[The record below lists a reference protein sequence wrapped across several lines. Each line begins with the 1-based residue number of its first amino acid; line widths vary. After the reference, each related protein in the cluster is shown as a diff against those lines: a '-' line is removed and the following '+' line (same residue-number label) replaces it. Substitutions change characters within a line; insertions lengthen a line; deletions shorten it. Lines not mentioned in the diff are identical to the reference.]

1 MLVPYAA
8 GPFIQIA
15 TFCRDVVEQA
25 DGGVT
30 LVGVLDAVELEPDD
44 EGRHV
49 AAMLAFISVRAGAMA
64 GKHRI
69 RIQPDRPG
77 LLFPDGD
84 LSAFFDGGLSG
95 LEAQVEVVFVAVEQ
109 GLYWFEV
116 LLDDELLLTK
126 IPLQIRFAAEN
137 GSAG

>member
-1 MLVPYAA
+1 MSHSA
-8 GPFIQIA
+8 GPFVQIA

-30 LVGVLDAVELEPDD
+30 LIGVLDAVDLERDD
-44 EGRHV
+44 EGQHV
-49 AAMLAFISVRAGAMA
+49 ASMLAFISVRAGAME

-77 LLFPDGD
+77 LRFPEGE
-84 LSAFFDGGLSG
+84 LTAFFDGGYSG
-95 LEAQVEVVFVAVEQ
+95 LEAQVEVVFEAVEQ
-109 GLYWFEV
+109 GPYWFDV
-116 LLDDELLLTK
+116 LLDDETLLTK
-126 IPLQIRFAAEN
+126 IPLQIRFSAEN